1 MIDTVEK
8 LINNGVILTDDK
20 KYIKGCSKDNT
31 LNGVVVVPNSIKG
44 FEEYGEGFKNCKQI
58 THISL
63 PSSFDHI
70 DFGVFQDCSNLMQI
84 EMPDSVEY
92 IEYEQDGDNRSLG
105 LSSLRRLRIPQK
117 THVRD
122 SLLGELNN
130 IFFEVDDNNP
140 YYTSIDGSLYSKDKD
155 ILIKY
160 YSNKVLDDV
169 VIDSNIVKI
178 GEYAFSNCT
187 TINTVYLPDSVKSIE
202 NWAFVNCASLKQI
215 RLSGEIEAIKDY
227 TFYGCSNLSRI
238 IIPEKVKK
246 IHEGAFGGCES
257 LYRIEIKG
265 SSVEIDKRSFI
276 GCRSIQ
282 EFCGNVDTDSF
293 LYTHLSDSD
302 SIRFIESNE
311 NKIIAEDVFR
321 RNETQFKVMSIL
333 YNGFGMNIT
342 KIRGNSSECNSFKS
356 VDATWAYTIEDF
368 YSEQQTK
375 EFILSENW
383 YRNSGIGL
391 VLGWNK
397 YRAIDVDYVEYN
409 CIDRLIEEFLSYLSL
424 PKDYPW
430 VIRSGS
436 GRGFHIIFKCGD
448 LNSEFETKSYSP
460 NFHYIFRRVNGLFS
474 RLELRWKTHLVLP
487 PSLCHNGNSYE
498 FLCYKTD
505 AFGNTEYIDK
515 YGNSFDFPRVTK
527 EQRKKSLSLLFRN
540 IPTHEPLEIGVNN
553 IHNLIL
559 HYCGRVEI
567 KSYTTYY
574 SGEGFDFKLAE
585 FCKCYAEQDS
595 CGYESTVEVKDDSI
609 EWLEKCATSDSFN
622 SLALKYIFGDGVKA
636 DFSKALHYFTKSNS
650 DISHFNIA
658 SLIACGWFEGT
669 YEDVE
674 YHLSMIH
681 DDNFLSFVNSDQYD
695 DYVPSQLYSEIR
707 SNAKKIL
714 SNREYFLKDTV
725 VSAHRLG
732 DCIREYE
739 YYLFLDAETTGLP
752 NNYNAPSSDVENW
765 PRLVQ
770 IAWILT
776 DQNGNRINT
785 GDFIIK
791 PEDFTIPIASSNIHG
806 ITTQKAK
813 EEGANI
819 KEVLAIF
826 LKYFNKAT
834 FIVGHNVEFD
844 KKIVGAE
851 LVRLG
856 MRDVLDTKISY
867 CTMQASID
875 LCKIPS
881 SYGYGYNF
889 PKLQELYK
897 KLFGTEFDDAHNAM
911 SDIEATE
918 KCFWELKK
926 RNLL

>member
-8 LINNGVILTDDK
+8 LISNGVILTDDQ
-20 KYIKGCSKDNT
+20 KYIKGCSKNNT
-31 LNGVVVVPNSIKG
+31 LNGVVIIPDSIKG

-92 IEYEQDGDNRSLG
+92 IEYEQDGDNRSLE
-105 LSSLRRLRIPQK
+105 LSSLRRLTIPQK
-117 THVRD
+117 TRVRD
-122 SLLGELNN
+122 SLLRELNN
-130 IFFEVDDNNP
+130 IFFEVDDNSP

-160 YSNKVLDDV
+160 YPNKVLDDV

-187 TINTVYLPDSVKSIE
+187 TINTVYLPDTVKSIE
-202 NWAFVNCASLKQI
+202 KWAFGNCANLKEI
-215 RLSGEIEAIKDY
+215 RLPDGIEVIENY
-227 TFYGCSNLSRI
+227 TFYGCRNLSKI
-238 IIPEKVKK
+238 IIPERVKK
-246 IHEGAFGGCES
+246 IREGAFSGCES
-257 LYRIEIKG
+257 LYRIIIRGASIEIAK
-265 SSVEIDKRSFI
+265 SSFV
-276 GCRSIQ
+276 GCRSIKD
-282 EFCGNVDTDSF
+282 FYGNVRSESF
-293 LYTHLSDSD
+293 LYTHLADSN
-302 SIRFIESNE
+302 SIQFIESN
-311 NKIIAEDVFR
+311 KKRIIAADVFSR
-321 RNETQFKVMSIL
+321 YETQFKVMSIL
-333 YNGFGMNIT
+333 YHVFGMNIT

-356 VDATWAYTIEDF
+356 VDAAWGYSIDDF
-368 YSEQQTK
+368 YNEQQTK

-397 YRAIDVDYVEYN
+397 YRAIDVDYVEDNY
-409 CIDRLIEEFLSYLSL
+409 IDTFIEEFLTYLSL

-436 GRGFHIIFKCGD
+436 GRGFHIIFKCDD
-448 LNSEFETKSYSP
+448 LSSEFESKSYSP
-460 NFHYIFRRVNGLFS
+460 NFQYKWAGSKWGLFS

-487 PSLCHNGNSYE
+487 PSLYHNGNSYE
-498 FLCYKTD
+498 FLCYEKD
-505 AFGNTEYIDK
+505 AFGNTKYMDK
-515 YGNSFDFPRVTK
+515 YGNFFQNT
-527 EQRKKSLSLLFRN
+527 
-540 IPTHEPLEIGVNN
+540 PTHEPLEIGVNN

-567 KSYTTYY
+567 KSYTTYH
-574 SGEGFDFKLAE
+574 SSEGFDFKLAE
-585 FCKCYAEQDS
+585 FCKCYAEHDS

-622 SLALKYIFGDGVKA
+622 SLALKYVFGDGVVA
-636 DFSKALHYFTKSNS
+636 DFTKALYYFTKSNN
-650 DISHFNIA
+650 DMSHFNIA

-681 DDNFLSFVNSDQYD
+681 DDNFLSFVDSDQYD

-707 SNAKKIL
+707 SNTKKFL
-714 SNREYFLKDTV
+714 SNRECFLKAV

-776 DQNGNRINT
+776 DQNGNRVNIRN
-785 GDFIIK
+785 FIIK

-813 EEGANI
+813 EEGTLI
-819 KEVLAIF
+819 KEVLAVF
-826 LKYFNKAT
+826 LMDFNKAT
-834 FIVGHNVEFD
+834 YIVGHNVEFD

-918 KCFWELKK
+918 KCFWELKR